1 MPVRTDRRQFL
12 AGLAGGVGGMLL
24 ALRSPGEAGDRA
36 EPRTAV
42 VGRLMLGTLVESE
55 ATHPDLS
62 VARAA
67 LRAGFDR
74 IDDVDRMMS
83 IFRADSEISR
93 VNGLAG
99 RDAVSVSDDTYRVLR
114 EARALGA
121 RTRGALDVTILPLM
135 RLWSGAARDGR
146 LPSRVELD
154 TTAGLVGVGDLVL
167 DECRRAVALRRPGAG
182 IDLGGIAKGYAV
194 DVAVEALRVR
204 GIVSGIVN
212 AGGDLRV
219 LGRSPDGSLW
229 RIGLRH
235 PLRPDSL
242 ILSLGVEDESVATS
256 GNYFRYFT
264 VAGRQYGHV
273 LDPRTGTPAETALS
287 ATVVAPRAMRADGLA
302 TGALVRGVGGAL
314 DVIREAGVEGIVVS
328 HWPGHPGGVVAH
340 VTRGLAERVDLLDP
354 TAVIVS

>member
-1 MPVRTDRRQFL
+1 
-12 AGLAGGVGGMLL
+12 
-24 ALRSPGEAGDRA
+24 
-36 EPRTAV
+36 
-42 VGRLMLGTLVESE
+42 
-55 ATHPDLS
+55 
-62 VARAA
+62 
-67 LRAGFDR
+67 
-74 IDDVDRMMS
+74 
-83 IFRADSEISR
+83 
-93 VNGLAG
+93 
-99 RDAVSVSDDTYRVLR
+99 
-114 EARALGA
+114 
-121 RTRGALDVTILPLM
+121 M

-167 DECRRAVALRRPGAG
+167 DERRRAVALRRLGAG

-273 LDPRTGTPAETALS
+273 LDPGTGTPAEISIRSL
-287 ATVVAPRAMRADGLA
+287 TV
-302 TGALVRGVGGAL
+302 
-314 DVIREAGVEGIVVS
+314 
-328 HWPGHPGGVVAH
+328 GH
-340 VTRGLAERVDLLDP
+340 
-354 TAVIVS
+354 

>member
-1 MPVRTDRRQFL
+1 
-12 AGLAGGVGGMLL
+12 
-24 ALRSPGEAGDRA
+24 
-36 EPRTAV
+36 
-42 VGRLMLGTLVESE
+42 
-55 ATHPDLS
+55 
-62 VARAA
+62 
-67 LRAGFDR
+67 
-74 IDDVDRMMS
+74 
-83 IFRADSEISR
+83 
-93 VNGLAG
+93 
-99 RDAVSVSDDTYRVLR
+99 
-114 EARALGA
+114 
-121 RTRGALDVTILPLM
+121 M
-135 RLWSGAARDGR
+135 RLLARDG
-146 LPSRVELD
+146 PFV
-154 TTAGLVGVGDLVL
+154 
-167 DECRRAVALRRPGAG
+167 
-182 IDLGGIAKGYAV
+182 YA
-194 DVAVEALRVR
+194 RQ
-204 GIVSGIVN
+204 
-212 AGGDLRV
+212 
-219 LGRSPDGSLW
+219 LW

-328 HWPGHPGGVVAH
+328 DWPGHPGGVVAH